1 MRWFKRKYKKKQLEN
16 YRFNNDDYDILKEAI
31 FTTFLEEN
39 DIVYDNDYISEGANI
54 DSLTAFRSGKKKS
67 KLYEIIYDYSSDA
80 IAEGV
85 NANTREYFK
94 IAKSSYKV
102 HTSHA
107 KKYLKAKEYAKAKKE
122 IQEAKKSLGK
132 IRQAIHEEK
141 ETFGSKLLGN
151 VIFLFQMII
160 GQQLAMF
167 AVTLG
172 ISSVKALKEML
183 IDKKDTIIISV
194 GENLGQT
201 LAGNV
206 IGTMI
211 TLIDNHK
218 VLASALKECN
228 NTPNLSK
235 VRINTYMDNIE
246 DGLDKLEKLID
257 AKQKAAR

>member
-1 MRWFKRKYKKKQLEN
+1 MTK
-16 YRFNNDDYDILKEAI
+16 
-31 FTTFLEEN
+31 
-39 DIVYDNDYISEGANI
+39 SELQELINEM
-54 DSLTAFRSGKKKS
+54 TM
-67 KLYEIIYDYSSDA
+67 ETIYDYSSDA

-94 IAKSSYKV
+94 IAKSSYKT

-206 IGTMI
+206 VGTMI

-228 NTPNLSK
+228 DASNRTAANNTPNLSK
-235 VRINTYMDNIE
+235 VRINTYMDNLE

>member
-1 MRWFKRKYKKKQLEN
+1 MTKSELQ
-16 YRFNNDDYDILKEAI
+16 DIINEMTMEA
-31 FTTFLEEN
+31 
-39 DIVYDNDYISEGANI
+39 
-54 DSLTAFRSGKKKS
+54 
-67 KLYEIIYDYSSDA
+67 IYDYSSDA

-94 IAKSSYKV
+94 IAKSSYKL

-218 VLASALKECN
+218 VLASALKERNDASNRTAAN
-228 NTPNLSK
+228 NIPNLSK